1 MLKQLESKTMNE
13 SVLYVIIGLLGVL
26 YGIFGFVTN
35 RNTVLNSIIVIL
47 GFFVVNLAIF
57 DLL

>member
-1 MLKQLESKTMNE
+1 MLKQLEDKTMNE

-35 RNTVLNSIIVIL
+35 RNAVLNSIIVIL
-47 GFFVVNLAIF
+47 VFS
-57 DLL
+57 

>member
-35 RNTVLNSIIVIL
+35 RNTILNSIIVIL